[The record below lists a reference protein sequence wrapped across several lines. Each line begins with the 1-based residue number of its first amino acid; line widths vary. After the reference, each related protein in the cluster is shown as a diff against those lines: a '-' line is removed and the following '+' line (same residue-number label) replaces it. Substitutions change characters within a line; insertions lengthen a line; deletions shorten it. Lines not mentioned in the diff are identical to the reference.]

1 MKPLHAVGMPSSS
14 VEFRFPANYS
24 ESSCVS
30 SILDLELLR
39 VDDQNVLVREILA
52 SHVLL
57 SRQDHFLR

>member
-14 VEFRFPANYS
+14 VEFRFPANY
-24 ESSCVS
+24 SSCVS

>member
-1 MKPLHAVGMPSSS
+1 MKPLHAVGMPSSG
-14 VEFRFPANYS
+14 VEFRFPANY
-24 ESSCVS
+24 SSCVS